1 VTVSLCKVNLA
12 AHERPRL
19 LSTKAVLRHSAGVRA
34 TADGMDVNQRQTS
47 SPQGGLQVLTLR
59 HETDPD
65 AMPHTLDIGPPRRPG
80 LNAAP
85 SVARVYNYLLGGK
98 DHFPA
103 DREFAH
109 RLLEFAPS
117 APAVLRAN
125 RDYMSRVVRHLAG
138 TCGIAQFIDIGT
150 GLPDEENVQQVAQEV
165 NADARVV
172 YVDNDPMVLTHAH
185 AILGGDHR
193 VAVVEGDLR
202 APDGFLHHEAT
213 RRLIDFT
220 EPVAVL
226 AIGVLHFLHSDDDPH
241 GIVAQIRDVMAPGS
255 YLAISHLVARPET
268 ILGAQLAHRSPA
280 RAFVREKEEIR
291 SFFDGFVLEPP
302 GLASVSRW
310 QPGPAEVDERDVW
323 LYAGLGAFRP
333 GETDPIPDVP
343 RRRVHPSW

>member
-1 VTVSLCKVNLA
+1 
-12 AHERPRL
+12 
-19 LSTKAVLRHSAGVRA
+19 
-34 TADGMDVNQRQTS
+34 VNQRQTS
-47 SPQGGLQVLTLR
+47 SPQGNLQVLTLC
-59 HETDPD
+59 HETDPG
-65 AMPHTLDIGPPRRPG
+65 AMPYALDIGPPRRLS

-109 RLLEFAPS
+109 RLLELAPN

-125 RDYMSRVVRHLAG
+125 RDYMRRVVRHLAG
-138 TCGIAQFIDIGT
+138 TRGIAQFIDIGT
-150 GLPDEENVQQVAQEV
+150 GLPDEENVHQVAQEV

-172 YVDNDPMVLTHAH
+172 YVDNDPMVLTHAR

-202 APDGFLHHEAT
+202 TPDGFLRHETT

-241 GIVAQIRDVMAPGS
+241 GIVAHIRDMMAPGS

-268 ILGAQLAHRSPA
+268 IRGAQLAHRSVAPG
-280 RAFVREKEEIR
+280 FVREKEEIR
-291 SFFDGFVLEPP
+291 TFFNGFVLEPP

-310 QPGPAEVDERDVW
+310 RPGLAEVDERDVW
-323 LYAGLGAFRP
+323 LYAGLGA
-333 GETDPIPDVP
+333 I
-343 RRRVHPSW
+343 SA

>member
-1 VTVSLCKVNLA
+1 MTLG
-12 AHERPRL
+12 
-19 LSTKAVLRHSAGVRA
+19 TVRA
-34 TADGMDVNQRQTS
+34 TTDGTDVHQRQTS
-47 SPQGGLQVLTLR
+47 SPRSNLQVLKLR
-59 HETDPD
+59 HETDTG
-65 AMPHTLDIGPPRRPG
+65 AMPHALDIGPPRRPS
-80 LNAAP
+80 LDAAP
-85 SVARVYNYLLGGK
+85 SVARVHNYLLGGK
-98 DHFPA
+98 DHFLA

-109 RLLEFAPS
+109 RLLELAPN

-138 TCGIAQFIDIGT
+138 TRGIAQFIDIGT
-150 GLPDEENVQQVAQEV
+150 GLPDEENVHQVAHEV

-172 YVDNDPMVLTHAH
+172 YVDNDPMVLTHAR

-202 APDGFLHHEAT
+202 TPGGFLRHEAT

-241 GIVAQIRDVMAPGS
+241 GIVAHIRDTMAPGS

-268 ILGAQLAHRSPA
+268 IRGAQLAHRSVA
-280 RAFVREKEEIR
+280 RGFVREKEEIR
-291 SFFDGFVLEPP
+291 TFFNGFVLEPP

-310 QPGPAEVDERDVW
+310 RPGLAEADERDVW

-333 GETDPIPDVP
+333 READPVPHVP
-343 RRRVHPSW
+343 RRRIHPSW